1 MVPLAGHRHGVPVLF
16 AANRNG
22 QYILSDMDS
31 SASVLIGVS
40 AATVYAYVMDVTH
53 DSEWRTGVVEASF
66 TSDPPIGIGSTGFDR
81 IEANG
86 RQVVATW
93 TVFEFEPGVFARWTL
108 DSGPIRGTG
117 GYICESVDSGTRFT
131 LEAHVKPTGWYRL
144 LGPIFG
150 LIGRKQNRSDVL
162 KLKALLEDYS

>member
-1 MVPLAGHRHGVPVLF
+1 
-16 AANRNG
+16 
-22 QYILSDMDS
+22 MDS
-31 SASVLIGVS
+31 SASVLVGAPV
-40 AATVYAYVMDVTH
+40 ATVYAYVMDVTH
-53 DSEWRTGVVEASF
+53 DSEWRTGVVEAAF

-86 RQVVATW
+86 RHVIATW
-93 TVFEFEPGVFARWTL
+93 TVFEFEPGAFARWTL

-117 GYICESVDSGTRFT
+117 GYICEPVDSGTRFT
-131 LEAHVKPTGWYRL
+131 LEAHVKPTGWFRI

-162 KLKALLEDYS
+162 KLKALLEDDS